1 MQVELRHNPSDPEIL
16 SQMSDML
23 DSSFTEAMRYP
34 FRDLMPYFGR
44 GEMDLWEA
52 VSGGELVGF
61 AVAIPSDTM
70 VYILFLV
77 VDRGQRSKGYG
88 SAALSALREKYPGK
102 PLVLDCEED
111 LIPFYER
118 NGIHDTG
125 YRMEFRNILL
135 YVMCESE
142 LDTEAFFEISLL
154 LAPLEADDGTDFVW
168 IEPDGTRH
176 VIS

>member
-1 MQVELRHNPSDPEIL
+1 MQVELRHNPSDPRIL
-16 SQMSDML
+16 SQISDIL
-23 DSSFTEAMRYP
+23 DSSFAEAMRYP

-52 VSGGELVGF
+52 VSGGEPVGF
-61 AVAIPSDTM
+61 AVTIPSDM
-70 VYILFLV
+70 MSYVLFLA
-77 VDRGQRSKGYG
+77 VDGGQRSKGYG
-88 SAALSALREKYPGK
+88 SAVLSALREKYPGK
-102 PLVLDCEED
+102 PLVLDCEGD
-111 LIPFYER
+111 LVPFYER

-135 YVMCESE
+135 YVMCETE
-142 LDTEAFFEISLL
+142 LDTEAFSGISLL
-154 LAPLEADDGTDFVW
+154 LAPLEADDDTDFVW